1 MGKNFNSAFNVPA
14 ARPRTPVTEE
24 QVLNFVKGS
33 GAEHS
38 EALSAQE
45 TGASNTQEPSF
56 LGTQEPSSSR
66 SQVPEK
72 RLKTKLSKKKT
83 ILRVSGRE
91 LRRVG
96 IYFPA
101 DLARDLAVH
110 CAGEGIELS
119 AFVVTSVRRELAR
132 K

>member
-1 MGKNFNSAFNVPA
+1 MGKNFNSAFNVPI

-24 QVLNFVKGS
+24 QVLNFVEGG
-33 GAEHS
+33 GAEPT
-38 EALSAQE
+38 E
-45 TGASNTQEPSF
+45 T
-56 LGTQEPSSSR
+56 LGTQGPSASR
-66 SQVPEK
+66 PQAPEK
-72 RLKTKLSKKKT
+72 RAKTKVSKKKT
-83 ILRVSGRE
+83 ILRASGRE
-91 LRRVG
+91 LRRLG

-119 AFVVTSVRRELAR
+119 AFVVTSVQRELAR